1 MGELVG
7 VLKLLMPLGFLY
19 LALQLLLRYKV
30 EWVTSVRSIATVMIA
45 TTFCY
50 LAVVSKLE
58 TKDFM
63 LIASMV
69 FNFYFLVKERMNVDN
84 ETKLRLLNNGQQQ
97 GGKP

>member
-1 MGELVG
+1 MDKIVEV
-7 VLKLLMPLGFLY
+7 VKLLMALGFSY
-19 LALQLLLRYKV
+19 LTIQLMLKNKV
-30 EWVTSVRSIATVMIA
+30 EWVTSVRSIATIMIA

-69 FNFYFLVKERMNVDN
+69 FNFYFLVKERMKADD
-84 ETKLRLLNNGQQQ
+84 EAKLRLLNSGQ
-97 GGKP
+97 GGK